1 MILSIIKKLKHKFS
15 SGSDIISN
23 HLLKYA
29 ATTISKPLMVIIN
42 QMLTNGI
49 FPEKLKLAKV
59 IPVFKSGDQLF
70 SNYRP
75 ISLLSSI
82 SKIFEY
88 VIQEQLVDYLLV
100 NNLLCNEQFGFRSGY
115 STELAAL
122 HLVDN
127 MINEIDNGKTPINIY
142 IDLSKAFDT
151 LNHGI
156 LIHKLNYYGV
166 KGSELK
172 LFDNHLSNRKQ
183 YT

>member
-1 MILSIIKKLKHKFS
+1 MSINNPLKYIS
-15 SGSDIISN
+15 SGSDSISN

-59 IPVFKSGDQLF
+59 IPVLKSGDDQLF

-122 HLVDN
+122 NLVDN
-127 MINEIDNGKTPINIY
+127 MINEIDNGKTSNKHIY
-142 IDLSKAFDT
+142 
-151 LNHGI
+151 
-156 LIHKLNYYGV
+156 
-166 KGSELK
+166 
-172 LFDNHLSNRKQ
+172 
-183 YT
+183 